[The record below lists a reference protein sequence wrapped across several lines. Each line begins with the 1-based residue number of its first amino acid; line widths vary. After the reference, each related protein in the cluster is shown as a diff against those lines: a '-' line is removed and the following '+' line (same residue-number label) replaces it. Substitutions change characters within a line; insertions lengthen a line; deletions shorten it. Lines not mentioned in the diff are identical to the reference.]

1 MKSRIKQIKH
11 EAKNADKPLLHSDE
25 YVAFEHA
32 LKKVLTVS
40 HSELGKRIADARK
53 IKREAFSHAS
63 NGKD

>member
-11 EAKNADKPLLHSDE
+11 EAKNSDNPLLHSDE
-25 YVAFEHA
+25 YVAFEQA
-32 LKKVLTVS
+32 LKKVLTVP

-53 IKREAFSHAS
+53 IKRKAFSHAS